1 MASIKADELR
11 ERFRIAFW
19 AKGEKVV
26 GNDARINDSD
36 TSGTAIV
43 TSVMEME
50 ILGRINDSEKGTVT
64 ISTAAH
70 QR

>member
-50 ILGRINDSEKGTVT
+50 ILAIRKSFNLPLCTTDRN
-64 ISTAAH
+64 IS
-70 QR
+70 QK